1 MRALHVLAAAI
12 LIHTGATYQQPNDLS
27 LDVMA
32 IPPPQPKEEAT
43 AYSCGSGAGGGAGRA
58 SHGLGPPLKVTL
70 VSVSPETFR
79 RGDEIVF
86 ELLVEHVGESPIHI
100 AMTRDPD
107 VAPPCRPAEGDVTT
121 GFALF
126 TKGTNDLIAVG
137 PQLFGSLAAAGATM
151 TLSPGERLRVRV
163 PANADVYLHSP
174 LLDDTQTLEVEA
186 LFSTNTERG
195 GTGDIERSRNAL
207 AVQVLRPR

>member
-1 MRALHVLAAAI
+1 MRALHFLAAAI
-12 LIHTGATYQQPNDLS
+12 LIQRGATYQQPNELS

-43 AYSCGSGAGGGAGRA
+43 GYSCSSGGGAGRA
-58 SHGLGPPLKVTL
+58 SHGPGPPLKVTL
-70 VSVSPETFR
+70 VSVSPETFG

-86 ELLVEHVGESPIHI
+86 ELLVEHVGQSPIHI
-100 AMTRDPD
+100 GVTRDPD
-107 VAPPCRPAEGDVTT
+107 VAPSCRLAEGDVTT

-126 TKGTNDLIAVG
+126 TRGTNDLIAVG
-137 PQLFGSLAAAGATM
+137 PQLFGSLGVAGTTM

-163 PANADVYLHSP
+163 PAKAVVYRQSP
-174 LLDDTQTLEVEA
+174 ILDDTQTLEVDA
-186 LFSTNTERG
+186 LFSTNTQRG

-207 AVQVLRPR
+207 PVQVLRAR